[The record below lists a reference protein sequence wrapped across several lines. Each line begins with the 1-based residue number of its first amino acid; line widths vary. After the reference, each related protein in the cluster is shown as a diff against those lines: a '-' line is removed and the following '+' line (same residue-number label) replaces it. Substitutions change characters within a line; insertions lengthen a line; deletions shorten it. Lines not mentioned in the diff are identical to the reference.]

1 MVRIWEQGLVATFSI
16 PGYRELVLE
25 HYRET
30 AAPDTVIEIHGLRD
44 RTSGAA
50 EVIAGRAVNYLGL
63 YQQQEADIAQRIVR
77 AERAGFDAAIIG
89 VMQDPGL
96 ELARSLCDMPVIGYG
111 ETSMHTA
118 CMLGEQFSWI
128 AINPP
133 MTTVL
138 GRLIRAQGYGH
149 RAGPTSIMD
158 CGYPALTNAV
168 AGDPDEFLTAFL
180 AAARRAVA
188 AGSDVLLPGQTIIA
202 ELLWRA
208 GIHEVDGA
216 LVLDPRPY
224 LVSLAETQARLWR
237 KGRPVRPSTGF
248 LYARP
253 DDELVAALAEYRLTS
268 LSEDER

>member
-1 MVRIWEQGLVATFSI
+1 MTRIWEQGLVATFSI
-16 PGYRELVLE
+16 PGYRELVLD

-30 AAPDTVIEIHGLRD
+30 AASDTVIEVHGLRD
-44 RTSGAA
+44 RTGGAA
-50 EVIAGRAVNYLGL
+50 ETIAGRAVNYLGL
-63 YQQQEADIAQRIVR
+63 YRQQEADIAQRIVA
-77 AERAGFDAAIIG
+77 AERDGFDAAIIG

-96 ELARSLCDMPVIGYG
+96 DLARSLCDMPVIGYG

-118 CMLGEQFSWI
+118 CMLGERFSWI

-138 GRLIRAQGYGH
+138 GRLIHTQGFGH
-149 RAGPTSIMD
+149 RAGPVSIMD
-158 CGYPALTNAV
+158 CGYPALTRAV
-168 AGDPDEFLTAFL
+168 AGDTDEFMTAFL

-202 ELLWRA
+202 ELLWRD
-208 GIHEVDGA
+208 GVREVDGA

-224 LVSLAETQARLWR
+224 LISLAETQARLWR
-237 KGRPVRPSTGF
+237 KGRPVRPTTGF

-253 DDELVAALAEYRLTS
+253 DDELVAALEEYRRIP
-268 LSEDER
+268 LSEEE